1 MMSTTSTSPWVIGPP
16 NKSWEYQWDH
26 HAAQLQ
32 PGEFYGGS
40 FLLSGQKD
48 LPTGTNLFLDPMAV
62 VTEFSLYGRQKKK
75 FSDLAENGTNRLDDI
90 KSGPNLVSDQK
101 VDFLKN

>member
-1 MMSTTSTSPWVIGPP
+1 MELQTVGSGNRIFFIGP
-16 NKSWEYQWDH
+16 SH
-26 HAAQLQ
+26 
-32 PGEFYGGS
+32 GEFYGGS

-48 LPTGTNLFLDPMAV
+48 LPTGITLFIDPTAV

>member
-1 MMSTTSTSPWVIGPP
+1 MRPCCVIIIDL
-16 NKSWEYQWDH
+16 SY
-26 HAAQLQ
+26 
-32 PGEFYGGS
+32 GEFHGGS

-48 LPTGTNLFLDPMAV
+48 LPTGINLFLDPTAV
-62 VTEFSLYGRQKKK
+62 VAEFSLFGRQKKK
-75 FSDLAENGTNRLDDI
+75 FSNLAENGTNRLDDI

>member
-1 MMSTTSTSPWVIGPP
+1 MGTAKLNFVFIGP
-16 NKSWEYQWDH
+16 SH
-26 HAAQLQ
+26 
-32 PGEFYGGS
+32 GEFYGGS

-48 LPTGTNLFLDPMAV
+48 LPTGINLFIDPTAV

-101 VDFLKN
+101 VDF